1 MTLTVMSLP
10 AGTSMVAGSI
20 AKSLS
25 DTSIVTGPSAAASP
39 SPAPGEPPSP
49 VHDAATSATT
59 TAAVAAIPLRNLC
72 IIDPLP
78 AQACG
83 GVCGPDRARV
93 GAGGPRLAGTSVP
106 AGHPG

>member
-49 VHDAATSATT
+49 VHDAATSAS
-59 TAAVAAIPLRNLC
+59 TAAVAAIPL
-72 IIDPLP
+72 
-78 AQACG
+78 
-83 GVCGPDRARV
+83 
-93 GAGGPRLAGTSVP
+93 GTSASSISFLSEHAEESVGRHAARERVP
-106 AGHPG
+106 LVPTSRDLCPCKGPS